1 MKIGLIGLTK
11 KGKELAKQTIEKMN
25 STIQTELILPEE
37 LADSQTLFFVETD
50 LSKVFTSLLAEY
62 DGLICFM
69 STSHFLKR
77 FPTQGN
83 WTDSKKFVLL
93 IDEAGKFIISLLPGK
108 ENYGNRL
115 TRTLAKDLDATAVIT
130 GQEENPELATF
141 AGIVKAVRGWYSR
154 DKTNPDYLDQLLK
167 SDAKI
172 GLLQEQPF
180 LQDIPRL
187 TPITSFSDLDD
198 FAAVFFI
205 STRAEIV
212 TNRKIIPIVPKL
224 FYLGVSYTKMISAAQ
239 LKREFLKFCHQEML
253 NPFSIRQLACP
264 QQLQGETALIDLAA
278 WLQVPLMTYSQEVI
292 AKEFQNTTL
301 TELAI
306 AKKVAQLASRQE
318 TISTSFETQEVAFA
332 LIKPT

>member
-1 MKIGLIGLTK
+1 MKIGLIALSK
-11 KGKELAKQTIEKMN
+11 KGKQLAKQTIDKLDPK
-25 STIQTELILPEE
+25 IQAELILPED

-50 LSKVFTSLLAEY
+50 LSKVFASLFTEY

-69 STSHFLKR
+69 STGRFLKS
-77 FPTQGN
+77 FPTQKD
-83 WTDSKKFVLL
+83 WTDSKNFILL
-93 IDEAGKFIISLLPGK
+93 IDETGDFVISLLPGK

-115 TRTLAKDLDATAVIT
+115 ARSLAVALNATAVIT
-130 GQEENPELATF
+130 GQEENPDLATF

-154 DKTNPDYLDQLLK
+154 DKTNSDYLDQLLQ

-172 GLLQEQPF
+172 GLLQEQPY
-180 LQDIPRL
+180 LQDVPRL
-187 TPITSFSDLDD
+187 TPITSLNELDD

-224 FYLGVSYTKMISAAQ
+224 FYLGVSYKQTLSAAH
-239 LKREFLKFCHQEML
+239 LKRDFLKFCHQEML

-264 QQLQGETALIDLAA
+264 QQLQGEPALIDLAA
-278 WLQVPLMTYSQEVI
+278 WLQVPLMSYSEENI
-292 AKEFQNTTL
+292 TTESQDK
-301 TELAI
+301 TITNLAI
-306 AKKVAQLASRQE
+306 AKKAAQLASRQQN
-318 TISTSFETQEVAFA
+318 ISASFATEEVAFA